1 MNKKQM
7 SKLNLQR
14 MLLNYSLS
22 DKFETVEISDE
33 GQIRT
38 VSAALKK
45 KLKETS
51 EILVLLM

>member
-14 MLLNYSLS
+14 MLQNYSLS